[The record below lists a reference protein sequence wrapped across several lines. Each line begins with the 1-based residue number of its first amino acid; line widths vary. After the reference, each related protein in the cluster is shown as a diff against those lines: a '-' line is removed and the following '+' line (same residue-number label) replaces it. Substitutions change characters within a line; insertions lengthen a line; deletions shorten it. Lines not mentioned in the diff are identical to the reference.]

1 MSVPDN
7 ELIAETLLFSQGF
20 TTAKLLAS
28 KIITIFTLSKQLL
41 SKQLHYDWG
50 LRALKTILTVAGR
63 LIFEEKEHLNEKK
76 ESQILIK
83 ALRINTIS
91 KLTFNDMLKFNV
103 LVQDV
108 FPGIDIKD
116 IIYEKIS
123 KAVE

>member
-1 MSVPDN
+1 M
-7 ELIAETLLFSQGF
+7 LSQ
-20 TTAKLLAS
+20 

-63 LIFEEKEHLNEKK
+63 LVFEESGNVNENV
-76 ESQILIK
+76 ESEILIK

-91 KLTFNDMLKFNV
+91 KLTFSDMLKFNI
-103 LVQDV
+103 LVEDV
-108 FPGIDIKD
+108 FPGINIKD

-123 KAVE
+123 NSVKEVFR